1 MTIDMHSDFE
11 PDDQLSATGHLLDE
25 LSLYGYRPFSDE
37 ADPRPLPEDHLV
49 SGAIADIF
57 DALIATMLD
66 TRLEPDLE
74 DLCWSV
80 TNVFHRAGN
89 RIQRELD
96 DNEDAQKRSQQEQDG
111 SEVRS
116 VELERLL
123 REGLGLIER
132 RNAMEFMREAA
143 GDQFERHFRKSW
155 TPHVGSLVNHR
166 TLTASMVDSR
176 DFLNAKRRSEI
187 EPLLPAGTR
196 IAFTSGPNYNDHT
209 RIWAVLDKTLAKY
222 HDMVLFHGG
231 NPTGGEHIAVLWA
244 NARKITHY
252 PFRPNWDRFKKA
264 APFRRND
271 QMLEALPKALIACP
285 GNGIN
290 ANLVDKAR
298 KMGIKVWAIE
308 KVTLPG

>member
-1 MTIDMHSDFE
+1 MATDIHENFE
-11 PDDQLSATGHLLDE
+11 PELEASPTGHLLDE

-37 ADPRPLPEDHLV
+37 ADSRPLPEERMV
-49 SGAIADIF
+49 AGAIADIF

-116 VELERLL
+116 VELERHL

-132 RNAMEFMREAA
+132 RNSMEYMREAA

-155 TPHVGSLVNHR
+155 APYNGSLVNHR
-166 TLTASMVDSR
+166 TLTATMVDSR
-176 DFLNAKRRSEI
+176 DFINAKRKAEI
-187 EPLLPAGTR
+187 EPLLPTGTR
-196 IAFTSGPNYNDHT
+196 VAFTAGPNYSDHI
-209 RIWAVLDKTLAKY
+209 RIWAVLDKVLAKY
-222 HDMVLFHGG
+222 PDMVLFHGG

-244 NARKITHY
+244 GARKITHY
-252 PFRPNWDRFKKA
+252 PFRPNWNRFKKA
-264 APFRRND
+264 APFKRND
-271 QMLEALPKALIACP
+271 QMLEALPKAVIACP

-298 KMGIKVWAIE
+298 KMGIKVWPIE
-308 KVTLPG
+308 MGG